1 MIAVISPAKTLDYET
16 PPVTQTY
23 SQPAFL
29 EDSRILV
36 EQLKTMSPED
46 LSSLMRISDQ
56 LGVLNANR
64 YQTWQTP
71 FTPENA
77 KQAVL
82 AFKGDVYVGLEAETF
97 SEEDF
102 QFAQEHLRILSGLY
116 GLLRPLDL
124 VQPYRLEMGTPLNN
138 ERGANLYSFWGD
150 KLTEALNEELAR
162 QEEPVLVNLASNE
175 YFKAVKPKKLQGRLI
190 TPQFL
195 DLKGGKYK
203 VVSFW
208 AKKARG
214 MMSAYIIR
222 NRITQAEALKDFT
235 QGGYRFNPELSK
247 ESEWVFTRDEVPAGQ
262 D

>member
-1 MIAVISPAKTLDYET
+1 SPIRGEGTQEELSLQGIGIFEAIDKEVGKTIPMIAVISPAKTLDYET
-16 PPVTQTY
+16 PPVTNTY

-46 LSSLMRISDQ
+46 ISSLIKIRVQ

-102 QFAQEHLRILSGLY
+102 KFAQDHLRILSGLY

-124 VQPYRLEMGTPLNN
+124 V
-138 ERGANLYSFWGD
+138 
-150 KLTEALNEELAR
+150 
-162 QEEPVLVNLASNE
+162 
-175 YFKAVKPKKLQGRLI
+175 
-190 TPQFL
+190 
-195 DLKGGKYK
+195 
-203 VVSFW
+203 
-208 AKKARG
+208 
-214 MMSAYIIR
+214 
-222 NRITQAEALKDFT
+222 
-235 QGGYRFNPELSK
+235 
-247 ESEWVFTRDEVPAGQ
+247 
-262 D
+262 

>member
-1 MIAVISPAKTLDYET
+1 MIVVISPAKTLDYET
-16 PPVTQTY
+16 PPVTPTY

-46 LSSLMRISDQ
+46 LSSLMKISDQ

-82 AFKGDVYVGLEAETF
+82 AFKGDVYVGLEAENF

-102 QFAQEHLRILSGLY
+102 KFAQNHLRILSGLY

-124 VQPYRLEMGTPLNN
+124 VQPYRLEMGTSLKNV
-138 ERGANLYSFWGD
+138 RGTNLYSFWGD
-150 KLTEALNEELAR
+150 ILTEALNEELSR
-162 QEEPVLVNLASNE
+162 QEEPLLINLASNE
-175 YFKAVKPKKLQGRLI
+175 YFKAVNPKYLQGQVVL
-190 TPQFL
+190 PQFL
-195 DLKGGKYK
+195 DLKSGKYK

-214 MMSAYIIR
+214 MMSAYILR
-222 NRITQAEALKDFT
+222 SRIPQAGELKNFT
-235 QGGYRFNPELSK
+235 EGGYRFNPELSA
-247 ESEWVFTRDEVPAGQ
+247 ESEWVFTRDEVLES
-262 D
+262 